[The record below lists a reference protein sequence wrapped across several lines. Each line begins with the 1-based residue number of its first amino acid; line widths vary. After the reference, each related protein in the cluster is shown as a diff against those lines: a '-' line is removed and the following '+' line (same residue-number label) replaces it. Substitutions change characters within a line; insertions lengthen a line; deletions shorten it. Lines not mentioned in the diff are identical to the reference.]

1 MLFCVI
7 LSIKSSFGVPQLSL
21 NYSIQLIRIRLY
33 KRNETFFSLFQWIQG
48 QRKENVIVHLVYSSE
63 RNISLAAW
71 LYIKNCKT
79 LKFEV
84 FGPTM
89 THQYRPEQ
97 NGLNIIQGVIAKEA
111 LNYVRRILQS
121 RRQIALSYKQKA
133 TADRRKGIS
142 IRLYFFDRSNVQNG
156 HNWTPA
162 GSSFNE
168 RN

>member
-121 RRQIALSYKQKA
+121 RRQIALSYKQKLILKS
-133 TADRRKGIS
+133 DSWQKKGNKHQTVF
-142 IRLYFFDRSNVQNG
+142 L
-156 HNWTPA
+156 W
-162 GSSFNE
+162 SF
-168 RN
+168 